1 MILMIVG
8 IVGNLSSNN
17 ADSYNLCSIR
27 VSGTVVIPSMT
38 VITFATYG
46 LELCCHTPL
55 YPF

>member
-1 MILMIVG
+1 MMS

-17 ADSYNLCSIR
+17 ADSYNPCIIR
-27 VSGTVVIPSMT
+27 VSGIVVIPSMT

-46 LELCCHTPL
+46 LEPCCHTPL